1 VPGAPLDPAVSDST
15 TYDASTDATDATVAA
30 GTGATTDA
38 TTGHAQP
45 DPGEPG

>member
-1 VPGAPLDPAVSDST
+1 MPGAPLDPAVSDST
-15 TYDASTDATDATVAA
+15 TYDASTDATVAA